1 MFLSTRSDSG
11 SLFSLL
17 GGKGGVVLF
26 VECVVSD
33 SAGLCFTKSW
43 LFAGAVSLSGDFKKG
58 LVDLAT
64 LVSSLVE

>member
-1 MFLSTRSDSG
+1 M
-11 SLFSLL
+11 
-17 GGKGGVVLF
+17 VLF

-64 LVSSLVE
+64 LVSSLAE

>member
-1 MFLSTRSDSG
+1 M
-11 SLFSLL
+11 
-17 GGKGGVVLF
+17 VLF